1 LPQRQTSSSICTK
14 AASQGAP
21 QAIQVADR
29 FHVCKNLTEATQL
42 LLARC
47 QAEIV
52 TASQTPEPE
61 QSGQPK
67 QVISLA
73 QWRPREPAHVEKV
86 RLTRR
91 AGRYARYQQV
101 VALREQGMKPK
112 QIAKRL
118 EMGERTV
125 RDWLKQATFPEA
137 KKRREAGKVV
147 LISLLLMCSS
157 VGRRES
163 TMGWLCGVRSE
174 HKAIQ
179 DQSER
184 STATWKRSSKRQ

>member
-1 LPQRQTSSSICTK
+1 MPLDKDSKKDLESHRVIDLLPDRQAETSAQWMWHHPDISVVSRDRGGEYAK

-91 AGRYARYQQV
+91 AGR
-101 VALREQGMKPK
+101 
-112 QIAKRL
+112 
-118 EMGERTV
+118 
-125 RDWLKQATFPEA
+125 
-137 KKRREAGKVV
+137 
-147 LISLLLMCSS
+147 
-157 VGRRES
+157 
-163 TMGWLCGVRSE
+163 
-174 HKAIQ
+174 
-179 DQSER
+179 
-184 STATWKRSSKRQ
+184 